1 MAYIGKRP
9 IAGNF
14 QKCDAITVVNGQAAY
29 TLQVGSTNVTP
40 ESANHMLVSLNGV
53 LQAPVTSFT
62 VSSSTLTFASNLAT
76 GDVIDFVILL
86 GNVLDLGT
94 PSDNTVTT
102 AKIADDAV
110 TYAKAT
116 GFGKVLQVVT
126 ATDATERSST
136 STSFATASST
146 LTLEI
151 TPVAT
156 SSKIFV
162 IMTTAIR
169 MTSADGCDFAIYRES
184 TNTTGTSNGLTR
196 ISGIQD
202 NYIGMTC
209 SVLDSPSSTSAQTYQ
224 LYVKVAG
231 GQIEINSGGRTGTIT
246 AFEIGA

>member
-1 MAYIGKRP
+1 MASIIKVDDVQDA
-9 IAGNF
+9 AGNNIINEAG
-14 QKCDAITVVNGQAAY
+14 DTITIG
-29 TLQVGSTNVTP
+29 GSGDTINLAGTP
-40 ESANHMLVSLNGV
+40 GTGMGKI
-53 LQAPVTSFT
+53 LQA
-62 VSSSTLTFASNLAT
+62 
-76 GDVIDFVILL
+76 
-86 GNVLDLGT
+86 
-94 PSDNTVTT
+94 
-102 AKIADDAV
+102 
-110 TYAKAT
+110 
-116 GFGKVLQVVT
+116 VT
-126 ATDATERSST
+126 AIDSTERSST

-146 LTLEI
+146 LTLSI
-151 TPVAT
+151 TPAAT